1 MYIQENS
8 IQKNRD
14 QYVNQKWRSEKQG
27 INFIDNRPAGILQRN
42 IIPGETWKPIMYNT
56 TSSRVNQV
64 AQLARLKLTIM
75 ELGKR
80 SWNNDKETAFQEYVT
95 NNGWSYDKSRRE
107 IDTGESDHQTVQ
119 DLLSGFDTFYSRVVE
134 TQATSVKREDLKE
147 KQRKDVESIMTLFK
161 GLYYPNVELMT
172 GLDGKRNAGIY
183 EIQPTE
189 DTPFPLIAKL
199 TYKFERTEEAD
210 DVRMVRKFGQV
221 QLLREHNPRPDQRW
235 KLCVPATEYMY
246 IGKGQDFTIYIV
258 LYEKMPGKTLE
269 KHIRDNTMP
278 EVDMVAVGKKVANFH
293 ISAFSKTG
301 KYLVHKDLNTSNI
314 ILDENGFMG
323 LVDTDEADCVD
334 DTDSVIY
341 DVTTLLNMVR
351 SSMSK
356 YLPDTI
362 KAKIKQ
368 FLSGYF
374 EIMEGRHKDITRKIR
389 AAYPAFL

>member
-14 QYVNQKWRSEKQG
+14 QYVNQKWRSEKQD

-42 IIPGETWKPIMYNT
+42 IIPGESWKPIMYNI

-64 AQLARLKLTIM
+64 AQLATLKLLFRD
-75 ELGKR
+75 LG
-80 SWNNDKETAFQEYVT
+80 SWNKHKETEFQKYVT
-95 NNGWSYDKSRRE
+95 NNGWSYNKSRRE
-107 IDTGESDHQTVQ
+107 IDTGESGPQTVQ
-119 DLLSGFDTFYSRVVE
+119 DLLSGFNTFYSRVVA

-161 GLYYPNVELMT
+161 DQYYPNVELMT
-172 GLDGKRNAGIY
+172 GLNGKRNAGIY

-189 DTPFPLIAKL
+189 DTPYPLIAKL

-269 KHIRDNTMP
+269 EHIRDKTISKL
-278 EVDMVAVGKKVANFH
+278 DMVAVGKKVANFH
-293 ISAFSKTG
+293 ISAFSKRG
-301 KYLVHKDLNTSNI
+301 QYLVHKDLNTSNI

-323 LVDTDEADCVD
+323 LVDTDETAYVD

-351 SSMSK
+351 SSLGKDYSIIN
-356 YLPDTI
+356 DS
-362 KAKIKQ
+362 IKQ

-374 EIMEGRHKDITRKIR
+374 MIMEGHHKDIVEKIR
-389 AAYPAFL
+389 AVYTAFL